1 MFLLHF
7 WEPLLQNKVKN
18 QKEVQKSLA
27 AILNTSQPEGFW
39 WVLLYAGKGT
49 SQTTAA
55 AGDLQGPRRLRI
67 HHPQPPAPWISHPF
81 QPAPSEE
88 ADDHLVCSSNDTTI
102 WRPPRSFATCRIPDQ
117 TVWKPPMSSAVHWAT
132 EPTVWWPSRRS
143 ATARATD
150 QQLVCCYED
159 PTVWMPP
166 MGATAAT
173 SVHASRKTSHSEG
186 FTWCLLQW
194 ETQAYHQSKDTRG
207 RIKTDIP
214 STANTRDK
222 WIARSKHRAIS
233 NRNQ

>member
-67 HHPQPPAPWISHPF
+67 HHPPQPPAPWISHPF

-88 ADDHLVCSSNDTTI
+88 ADDHLVCSSNDTTL

-159 PTVWMPP
+159 PTVWRPP
-166 MGATAAT
+166 MGATAARAESHQCTWPYEDLTFWRLHMMSATVRDT
-173 SVHASRKTSHSEG
+173 SLPPIQGHKRQDQDRHPQYS
-186 FTWCLLQW
+186 
-194 ETQAYHQSKDTRG
+194 
-207 RIKTDIP
+207 
-214 STANTRDK
+214 
-222 WIARSKHRAIS
+222 
-233 NRNQ
+233 